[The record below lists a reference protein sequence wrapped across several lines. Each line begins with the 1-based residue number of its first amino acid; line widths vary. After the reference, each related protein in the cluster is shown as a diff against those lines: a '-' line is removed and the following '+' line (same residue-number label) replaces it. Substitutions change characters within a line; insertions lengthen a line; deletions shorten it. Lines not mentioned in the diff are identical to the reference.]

1 MKPNIALV
9 ALLASAFAV
18 ATAIAASPKAA
29 RTVHAAE
36 KGWSYSGKTGPANWA
51 KLDKDSAVCGEG
63 MAQSPIDIPDAKVRK
78 GDFPTIL
85 FNYKPSPLNVV
96 DDGHEIVVKFAPG
109 SAITLEGGR
118 FELVSLNFHKP
129 AEHKVDGKTHAMEA
143 HLIHRAPDGKI
154 ATLALLI
161 DQGNKENPVIKA
173 IVANLPREK
182 GQDNSVPSVTINPLE
197 LLPDNKDY
205 YGYKGSLT
213 QPPCTENVEW
223 VILKSPITLSA
234 DQIARLSHA
243 YPMNARPVQGING
256 RDVWGSR

>member
-1 MKPNIALV
+1 MNPNIALV
-9 ALLASAFAV
+9 VPLVLCLAVPTVSAAP
-18 ATAIAASPKAA
+18 PKAK
-29 RTVHAAE
+29 AAVD

-51 KLDKDSAVCGEG
+51 KVEKDAAACSEG

-85 FNYKPSPLNVV
+85 FNYKPSPLTVV

-143 HLIHRAPDGKI
+143 HLVHRAPDGKT
-154 ATLALLI
+154 ATLALFI
-161 DQGNKENPVIKA
+161 DPGKDNPAIKQIA
-173 IVANLPREK
+173 ANLPQGK
-182 GQDNSVPSVTINPLE
+182 GHENSVSSVTINPLQ

-223 VILKSPITLSA
+223 VILKSPITMSS
-234 DQIARLSHA
+234 DEIARLSRA
-243 YPMNARPVQGING
+243 YPMNARPVQPING
-256 RDVWGSR
+256 RDIWGSR